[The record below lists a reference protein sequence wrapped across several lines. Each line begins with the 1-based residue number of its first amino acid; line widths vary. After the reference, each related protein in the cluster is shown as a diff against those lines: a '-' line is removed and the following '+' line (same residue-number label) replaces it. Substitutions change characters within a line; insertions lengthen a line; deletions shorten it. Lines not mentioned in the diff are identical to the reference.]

1 MPEEVAMTI
10 MLQDREVLMRSTDA
24 DWTYEL
30 WEQLPHDEYRYEV
43 IAGVLYMSTAPSP
56 DHQRIDRN
64 VFLALHEQI
73 DRRGLGETFFSPI
86 GLVIPGATPVQPD
99 LVVVLAEDAGIVSA
113 KRIEGIP
120 ALVVE
125 ILSPSTVDYDLIT
138 KRDIYAGAGV
148 PEYWAIRPAERDLI
162 LHSDPDPFTRAY
174 RRVEHIPPDSDLV
187 SPTLPFRAPVASFF
201 AGTSSQ
207 ARPEA

>member
-1 MPEEVAMTI
+1 MTI

-24 DWTYEL
+24 TWTYEL

-56 DHQRIDRN
+56 DHQRTNSRIYRLL
-64 VFLALHEQI
+64 FEQI
-73 DRRGLGETFFSPI
+73 DRRGLGETFYSPI
-86 GLVIPGATPVQPD
+86 GLVMPDATPVQPD
-99 LVVVLAEDAGIVSA
+99 LVVVLAETADIINA

-125 ILSPSTVDYDLIT
+125 ILSPSTVEYDLVT

-148 PEYWAIRPAERDLI
+148 PEYWAFLSVERDVVV
-162 LHSDPDPFTRAY
+162 HSDPDPFTGAY
-174 RRVEHIPPDSDLV
+174 RRVEHIRADGELI
-187 SPTLPFRAPVASFF
+187 SPTLPFHAPVASFF
-201 AGTSSQ
+201 AGTPGQ
-207 ARPEA
+207 GRAEP